1 MYIELDGRS
10 DDKKLKLKAEMVE
23 GELVITE
30 EDEGWSVIA
39 LKIVKD
45 KLVLVRHVSIS
56 DKRISTDK
64 DGRIEEVPEWSS

>member
-1 MYIELDGRS
+1 MYIELAGRS
-10 DDKKLKLKAEMVE
+10 DAKKLKLKAEMVE

-45 KLVLVRHVSIS
+45 KLVLMRYASIS

-64 DGRIEEVPEWSS
+64 EGRIEEVPE